1 MYIKGLYE
9 LKLSVQALKDKLKKA
24 EDDVSNAEEK
34 ESDKESKSTLRTFYS
49 KILELENN
57 LCYFELDMKDV
68 E

>member
-9 LKLSVQALKDKLKKA
+9 LKLSAQALKDKLKKM
-24 EDDVSNAEEK
+24 EDEVSNAEEK
-34 ESDKESKSTLRTFYS
+34 ESDKENKYVLRTFYS

>member
-24 EDDVSNAEEK
+24 EDEVSNVEEK
-34 ESDKESKSTLRTFYS
+34 EFDMENKSTLKEFYLN
-49 KILELENN
+49 ILSLENVLDN
-57 LCYFELDMKDV
+57 FELDMKDV

>member
-9 LKLSVQALKDKLKKA
+9 LKLSAQALKDKLKKM
-24 EDDVSNAEEK
+24 EDEVSNAEEK
-34 ESDKESKSTLRTFYS
+34 ESDKENKYVLRIFYS